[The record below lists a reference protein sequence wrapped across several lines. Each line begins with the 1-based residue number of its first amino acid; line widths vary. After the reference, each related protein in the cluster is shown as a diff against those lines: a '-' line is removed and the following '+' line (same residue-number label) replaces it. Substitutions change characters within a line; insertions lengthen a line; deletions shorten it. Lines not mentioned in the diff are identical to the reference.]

1 MIFDNLYKIMRIKIK
16 FLFLLGDLR
25 AVARLGI
32 VCKQPLLSRA
42 ASVGAHHEIRA
53 DGTY

>member
-25 AVARLGI
+25 AVGSPRHSL
-32 VCKQPLLSRA
+32 QA
-42 ASVGAHHEIRA
+42 ASALGLASVVKR
-53 DGTY
+53 